1 MTRNALYAGLDVG
14 TSGLRLVV
22 CDRRGESCISTSR
35 SWPGGVMPDRADNWW
50 GMARGLLE
58 ELPPTVRADLAA
70 IAVDGTSGT
79 VLLATPEGR
88 ALGPA
93 MAYNQPADA
102 AAQQRLDA
110 LAPAQSAARGSGS
123 GLARAVSLFERMPP
137 SGELRVANQADWLA
151 AQLLGALRYTDE
163 NNALKLGYDPVSRCW
178 PDWVLACGLPPEA
191 FLTVRAPG
199 EVLGTLAPG
208 VVRDTGLPAHCRVV
222 AGTTDSIA
230 GFLATGAHQI
240 GDAVTSLGTTLA
252 VKLLTGEP
260 VFSAA
265 HGVYSHRLG
274 DLFLAGGASNS
285 GAGVLANFF
294 TGPELEALSCRLQPN
309 RPTGLDY
316 YPLSRPGERF
326 PIHDPGLLPRL
337 QPRPADDAVFLQ
349 GMLEGIARIEARAYA
364 RLNEMGCPPPHRII
378 TVGGGAANEAWRQI
392 RQRELG
398 VEVVNLAAAE
408 PALGVA
414 RLAAR
419 APETGRDT

>member
-14 TSGLRLVV
+14 TSGVRLVV
-22 CDRRGESCISTSR
+22 CDRRGEVSFSARRPWS
-35 SWPGGVMPDRADNWW
+35 GGTMPDRADSWW
-50 GMARGLLE
+50 DTARGLLE
-58 ELPPTVRADLAA
+58 ELPPSVRTDLAA

-102 AAQQRLDA
+102 QAQQRLDT
-110 LAPAQSAARGSGS
+110 LAPAQSAACGSGS

-137 SGELRVANQADWLA
+137 SGALRVATQADWLA
-151 AQLLGALRYTDE
+151 AQLLGALQYTDE

-178 PDWVLACGLPPEA
+178 PDWMLACGLPPEA

-208 VVRDTGLPAHCRVV
+208 VARDTGLPVHCRVV

-252 VKLLTGEP
+252 VKLLTEEP

-274 DLFLAGGASNS
+274 GLFLAGGASNS
-285 GAGVLANFF
+285 GAGVLAGFF
-294 TGPELEALSCRLQPN
+294 TDRELEALSCRLRPN

-326 PIHDPGLLPRL
+326 PENDPGLRPRL
-337 QPRPADDAVFLQ
+337 QPRPVDDAVFLQ
-349 GMLEGIARIEARAYA
+349 AMLEGVARIEADAYA
-364 RLNEMGCPPPHRII
+364 RLSELGCPPPKRII

-392 RQRELG
+392 RQRALR
-398 VEVVNLAAAE
+398 VEVVNLADAK
-408 PALGVA
+408 PAMGMA
-414 RLAAR
+414 RLAGHAL
-419 APETGRDT
+419 ETGRFR